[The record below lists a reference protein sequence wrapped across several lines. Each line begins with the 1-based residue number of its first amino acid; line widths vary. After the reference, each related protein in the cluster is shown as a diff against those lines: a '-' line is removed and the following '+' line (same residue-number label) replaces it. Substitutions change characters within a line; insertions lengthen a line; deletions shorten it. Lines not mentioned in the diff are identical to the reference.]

1 MIKGIH
7 GLLYSSDA
15 DASRAFFRDKLKL
28 PFTDTG
34 DGWLIFDLAEGDLGI
49 HPTDHGGTAGDHD
62 VSFYTDDLAGTV
74 EELKAAG
81 VDGIEDVQD
90 HGYGLV
96 THLTVPGGIRVQ
108 LYQPKYQKAV
118 RPPMASLVKTAS
130 AAPKKAKSKSKPAPR
145 KKSAPAKKKSVSKG
159 SASKKR

>member
-1 MIKGIH
+1 MIRGIH

-34 DGWLIFDLAEGDLGI
+34 DGWLIFDLPEGDVGI

-62 VSFYTDDLAGTV
+62 VSFYCDDLEGTV
-74 EELKAAG
+74 TDLKANG
-81 VDGIEDVQD
+81 VELEDVQD

-96 THLTVPGGIRVQ
+96 THVTVPGGIRVQ
-108 LYQPKYQKAV
+108 LYQPKYQKAP
-118 RPPMASLVKTAS
+118 RPSSASLVKSAS
-130 AAPKKAKSKSKPAPR
+130 AKKKKPAPKKKASKAK
-145 KKSAPAKKKSVSKG
+145 AKKK
-159 SASKKR
+159 R